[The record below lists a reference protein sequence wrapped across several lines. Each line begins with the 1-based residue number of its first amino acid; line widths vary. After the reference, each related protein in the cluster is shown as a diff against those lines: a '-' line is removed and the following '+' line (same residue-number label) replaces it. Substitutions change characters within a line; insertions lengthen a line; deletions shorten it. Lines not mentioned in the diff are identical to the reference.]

1 MSIFRHGRQ
10 IRHDKQA
17 GQSREGRLNSA
28 AKFSAVSA
36 GLDCLSNLFPG
47 LRPGLVSAVPSG
59 LN

>member
-17 GQSREGRLNSA
+17 GQSREGRLNTA
-28 AKFSAVSA
+28 AEFSAVPA
-36 GLDCLSNLFPG
+36 GLACLSNLFPG